1 MTEPDEPQP
10 DLSDLITRVV
20 DALKTETAYVL
31 QKAQTLE
38 ATADSSSAHE
48 FQELAGQCDTLSQKA
63 HASGAELTQGG
74 VQDWVY
80 SVKACNEVAYWATD
94 GAGHARSAASSEY
107 PSEIKSMLGSTVH
120 SLENASFSINGA

>member
-1 MTEPDEPQP
+1 MTEQDQQQP

-20 DALKTETAYVL
+20 DALKTEAAYVQ

-38 ATADSSSAHE
+38 ATADTSSAHE
-48 FQELAGQCDTLSQKA
+48 FEALAGECDTLSQKGHSSA
-63 HASGAELTQGG
+63 AELTQGG

-94 GAGHARSAASSEY
+94 AAGHARQAAASES
-107 PSEIKSMLGSTVH
+107 PTEIKSMLGSALN
-120 SLENASFSINGA
+120 SLNNACYSINGA

>member
-1 MTEPDEPQP
+1 MTELDQHQP
-10 DLSDLITRVV
+10 DLSDLISRVV

-31 QKAQTLE
+31 QRAHSLE
-38 ATADSSSAHE
+38 ATADTSGVGEFQGLAGECDSLSQRAHSSA
-48 FQELAGQCDTLSQKA
+48 
-63 HASGAELTQGG
+63 AELTQGG

-80 SVKACNEVAYWATD
+80 SVKACNEVAFWATD

-107 PSEIKSMLGSTVH
+107 PTEIKSMLGSAVH